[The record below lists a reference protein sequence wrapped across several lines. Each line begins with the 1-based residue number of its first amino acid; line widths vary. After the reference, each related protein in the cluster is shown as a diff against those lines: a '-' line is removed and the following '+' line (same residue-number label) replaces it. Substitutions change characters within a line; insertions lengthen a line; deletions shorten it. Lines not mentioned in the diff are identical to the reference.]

1 MEKDNTED
9 KKEENKDEKKD
20 RSNKTRFSLKSN
32 KKELEEAKAQTKE
45 LEEKYLRLFAEFEN
59 YKKRVRKEN
68 ELLINTASESV
79 LAALLPVL
87 DDFERAKKMSDDE
100 NSTEQFSEGVSL
112 VYEKL
117 FSILK
122 SIGLEQIDST
132 NADFDSEVHEA
143 IAELPISD
151 DSMKNK
157 IIDTV
162 EKGYKLNSKIIRFPK
177 VVVGK

>member
-1 MEKDNTED
+1 MENEKNQE
-9 KKEENKDEKKD
+9 KKEKSVKGKL
-20 RSNKTRFSLKSN
+20 SFSVN
-32 KKELEEAKAQTKE
+32 KKELEETKAQLKE
-45 LEEKYLRLFAEFEN
+45 LEDKYLRLFAEFEN

-68 ELLINTASESV
+68 ETLIITASESV
-79 LAALLPVL
+79 MRSILPVL

-100 NSTEQFSEGVSL
+100 NSTEHFSEGVAL

-117 FSILK
+117 FSTLK
-122 SIGLEQIDST
+122 SIGLELVDCT
-132 NADFDSEVHEA
+132 NSEFNPEEHEA
-143 IAELPISD
+143 IAELPAAD
-151 DSMKNK
+151 ETMKNK

>member
-1 MEKDNTED
+1 MENEKNQE
-9 KKEENKDEKKD
+9 KKEKSVKS
-20 RSNKTRFSLKSN
+20 RLSFSVY
-32 KKELEEAKAQTKE
+32 KKELDETKAQLKE
-45 LEEKYLRLFAEFEN
+45 LEDKYLRLFAEFEN

-68 ELLINTASESV
+68 ETLIITASESV
-79 LAALLPVL
+79 MRSILPVL

-100 NSTEQFSEGVSL
+100 NSTEHFSEGVSL

-117 FSILK
+117 FSTLK
-122 SIGLEQIDST
+122 SAGLELVDCT
-132 NADFDSEVHEA
+132 NAEFNPEEHEA
-143 IAELPISD
+143 IAELPAAD
-151 DSMKNK
+151 ESMKNK